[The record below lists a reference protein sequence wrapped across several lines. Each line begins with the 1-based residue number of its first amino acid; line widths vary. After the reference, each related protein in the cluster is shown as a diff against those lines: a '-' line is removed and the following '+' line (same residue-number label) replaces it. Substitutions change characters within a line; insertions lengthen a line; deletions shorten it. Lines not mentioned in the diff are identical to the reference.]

1 MTFPGGTLRARG
13 IMGRLLNMA
22 VLEKMASERSGDGG
36 TFNVGFG
43 PYAAFRDNG
52 VWFIVNNEGVGAAVS
67 ENDPYMVPLYRKL
80 EGAIQLFPELQGSLR
95 PADVEELL
103 GEPIDL
109 ADLIRVFGG
118 RLEDNFWIWHR
129 VLSPQEGV
137 DVSRRTASPDSG
149 Q

>member
-1 MTFPGGTLRARG
+1 MTIYGHRPRARG
-13 IMGRLLNMA
+13 VMGYLLNMA
-22 VLEKMASERSGDGG
+22 SLEEMASERMSGGRFD
-36 TFNVGFG
+36 VGFG
-43 PYAAFRDNG
+43 PYAAFRDGG
-52 VWFIVNNEGVGAAVS
+52 VWFVVNNEGVGAAVS

-95 PADVEELL
+95 PADVEGLL

-129 VLSPQEGV
+129 VLSPQEGA